1 MKIGLLSD
9 THSHIDKGFLDFF
22 KDCNEIWHA
31 GDIGNIDV
39 LDTLQNFKKIRAV
52 YGNIDNHIIRKELK
66 ESLLIKV
73 EKILILIIHIARN
86 PPYYNKKTYELI
98 KKYKPDTLIC
108 GHSHILKVHRDKKNN
123 ILIINPG
130 AAGKVGFHKVKTAIR
145 FEIINSK
152 IINLEIIE
160 IKRN

>member
-9 THSHIDKGFLDFF
+9 THSNIDKGFLRFF
-22 KDCNEIWHA
+22 KDCDEVWHA
-31 GDIGNIDV
+31 GDIGNVDT
-39 LDTLQNFKKIRAV
+39 LDTLQKFKRIRAV
-52 YGNIDNHIIRKELK
+52 YGNIDNHVIRKEMK
-66 ESLLIKV
+66 EFLFIKI
-73 EKILILIIHIARN
+73 EEILILMIHIAGS

-123 ILIINPG
+123 ILILNPG

-145 FEIINSK
+145 FEIFNSK
-152 IINLEIIE
+152 IINLEVIE